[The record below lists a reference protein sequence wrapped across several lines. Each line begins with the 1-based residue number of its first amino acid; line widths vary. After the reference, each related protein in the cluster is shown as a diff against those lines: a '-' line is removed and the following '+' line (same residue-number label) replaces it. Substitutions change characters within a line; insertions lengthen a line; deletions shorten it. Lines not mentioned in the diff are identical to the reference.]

1 VTEPTAPTEPT
12 ATAATAATA
21 ATSDLAERIET
32 ILRDEAV
39 ATDGASG
46 QVRVS
51 GLRRLTG
58 GSSRDI
64 WQFTATARPG
74 EAERQLVLR
83 MDHPGESRPAGI
95 RLEAQVMAVAA
106 KTGVQVPLVL
116 AVIDDAS
123 ILGAPALIMEKI
135 EGETSPRRVIAA
147 CAAGGTGAALARQC
161 GAAIGR
167 LHHTAVSEFPAVPR
181 YSRLDTYRAA
191 LDRIDPNR
199 PVLELAYRYLVDTR
213 PPSRPP
219 VVVHGDF
226 RLGNLVVSPD
236 GHHLR
241 AVLDW
246 ESSHLSDA
254 VEDLGWIAI
263 RAWRFRG
270 PGLVGGFG
278 DVGDFL
284 AGYAEQAGW
293 APADAEFG
301 WALVLNTW
309 IWAVGCLEQA
319 ERHLTGRVR
328 SVDLAVVGRRV
339 VEIERDLL
347 ELLP

>member
-1 VTEPTAPTEPT
+1 VTEPTEQAGPTGV
-12 ATAATAATA
+12 AG
-21 ATSDLAERIET
+21 LAGRIEA
-32 ILRDEAV
+32 ILRDQAGLG
-39 ATDGASG
+39 ATGP
-46 QVRVS
+46 VRVS

-64 WQFTATARPG
+64 WQFTVASGPG
-74 EAERQLVLR
+74 EAERELVLR
-83 MDHPGESRPAGI
+83 MDHPAESRPAGI
-95 RLEAQVMAVAA
+95 RQEAQVMAAA
-106 KTGVQVPLVL
+106 ATAGVQVPQVL
-116 AVIDDAS
+116 AVIDDAA

-135 EGETSPRRVIAA
+135 AGEASPRRVIAA
-147 CAAGGTGAALARQC
+147 CAEAGTGAALARQC

-167 LHHTAVSEFPAVPR
+167 LHHAAVSEFPAVPR
-181 YSRLDTYRAA
+181 ESRLVTYRAA

-213 PPSRPP
+213 PPPRPP
-219 VVVHGDF
+219 VVAHGDF
-226 RLGNLVVSPD
+226 RLGNLVVSQD
-236 GHHLR
+236 GRHLR

-246 ESSHLSDA
+246 ESSHLTDA

-263 RAWRFRG
+263 KAWRFRG
-270 PGLVGGFG
+270 PGVIGGFG
-278 DVGDFL
+278 DVTDFL
-284 AGYAEQAGW
+284 ASYAEQTGW
-293 APADAEFG
+293 APTDAEFG